1 MIEATLPL
9 KVSPGV
15 NKHDLG
21 VDFSVNVRTKIQ
33 IKKLDSTDK
42 IKFEISVDI
51 LGADEVQVVNTK
63 PGSKTNYEPMKK
75 FMIKQLEQLTTITKV
90 FSFEKWCLN
99 TSISNDKNYCI
110 SLGDKLYK
118 EKGECDYQL
127 DNYNAGDTMNA
138 PSAKNFK
145 YCIDDIQLEVKENFI
160 ENYVIF
166 NSS

>member
-1 MIEATLPL
+1 
-9 KVSPGV
+9 
-15 NKHDLG
+15 
-21 VDFSVNVRTKIQ
+21 
-33 IKKLDSTDK
+33 
-42 IKFEISVDI
+42 
-51 LGADEVQVVNTK
+51 
-63 PGSKTNYEPMKK
+63 
-75 FMIKQLEQLTTITKV
+75 MIKQLEQLTTITKV